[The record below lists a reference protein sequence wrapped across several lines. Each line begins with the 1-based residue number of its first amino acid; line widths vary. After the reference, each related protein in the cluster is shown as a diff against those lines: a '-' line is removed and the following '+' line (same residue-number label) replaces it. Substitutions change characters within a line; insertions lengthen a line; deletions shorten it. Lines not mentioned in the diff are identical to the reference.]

1 MLDTII
7 ILSLSAIIL
16 LVLAT
21 IFSTLNARKQMK
33 QDWHAAHH
41 DPFDR
46 TNS

>member
-7 ILSLSAIIL
+7 ILSLSAIIV

-33 QDWHAAHH
+33 RDWHAAHH
-41 DPFDR
+41 DPIDR

>member
-7 ILSLSAIIL
+7 ILSLSAIII

-21 IFSTLNARKQMK
+21 IFSTLNARKKMK
-33 QDWHAAHH
+33 REWYFSHH